1 MAPILLVHRL
11 RLARPR
17 RAPALVIIR
26 VHRIAEAEPVL
37 ASPSSPCASSLSTFY
52 RGTSPWKIEPRLPL
66 EHPLSGSARG
76 RGPGPGGLWHAKH
89 CWARPVLVQVLQSG
103 RQLRWSLVGECAG
116 QGTDT
121 SQPTQ
126 ATLALMRSASCLL
139 QHHHGIDQPYG
150 DFTHV

>member
-1 MAPILLVHRL
+1 MTRSDRLITVMAPILLVHRL

-52 RGTSPWKIEPRLPL
+52 RGTSPWKIEARLPL

-89 CWARPVLVQVLQSG
+89 CWARPCSYRYSSLDGNCGGRWLASVRAKVQAHLDQTSHA
-103 RQLRWSLVGECAG
+103 SLDEVGKL
-116 QGTDT
+116 
-121 SQPTQ
+121 
-126 ATLALMRSASCLL
+126 LASTPSRN
-139 QHHHGIDQPYG
+139 
-150 DFTHV
+150 